1 LSAPAFERALKLAIW
16 VLLLC
21 GCTRAIQLR
30 TRQLNDYSR
39 ALRAHEKL
47 LVARDQRLR
56 DARKFLQAR
65 EHWECSDVRVDLR
78 DAYPGIELTEIEAP
92 TERKRVRSYRQ
103 RQDDDILNFR
113 TVLEDVVPAPVAA
126 AGAAAPGASAGS
138 IASRS
143 QNNQEPIE
151 ELWRTYRPS
160 AVDMYDGWLAAWDV
174 WYSTSPTPAPTAD
187 ELEGFETRAAGM
199 LVAAVA
205 AWALLLIPIGARP
218 DLRRRLAAWATVPAV
233 LADAAFVLSRA
244 RDVNQFLQEYVSGL
258 YVAAFGLLFTA
269 SLWLLPQL
277 PRVAWRRRRVAHKPL
292 PYYTCRHCGY
302 ELTANRSGACPE
314 CGCMTEEGR
323 RRGYASVMARATAP
337 LTLAGRGRFH
347 LK

>member
-1 LSAPAFERALKLAIW
+1 
-16 VLLLC
+16 V
-21 GCTRAIQLR
+21 R

-47 LVARDQRLR
+47 LVARDRRLR
-56 DARKFLQAR
+56 DAREFLQSC
-65 EHWECSDVRVDLR
+65 EHWECSDVRVELR
-78 DAYPGIELTEIEAP
+78 GAYPGIELTAVEAP
-92 TERKRVRSYRQ
+92 TERKRVRFYRQ
-103 RQDDDILNFR
+103 SQDDDILNFR
-113 TVLEDVVPAPVAA
+113 TVLEDVVPAP
-126 AGAAAPGASAGS
+126 AAPDGTAATPAPGS
-138 IASRS
+138 PIASRLS
-143 QNNQEPIE
+143 GGESITE
-151 ELWRTYRPS
+151 VGLAYRPP
-160 AVDMYDGWLAAWDV
+160 AADVYDGWLAAWDV
-174 WYSTSPTPAPTAD
+174 WYSTSPPPAPTPDA
-187 ELEGFETRAAGM
+187 LEAFESRAEGI

-218 DLRRRLAAWATVPAV
+218 DLRRRLAAFAMMPAV
-233 LADAAFVLSRA
+233 LAVAAFILSRA
-244 RDVNQFLQEYVSGL
+244 RDVNQFLQEHVSEL
-258 YVAAFGLLFTA
+258 YVAACGLLFTV

-277 PRVAWRRRRVAHKPL
+277 PRITWHRRRNSQKPL

-323 RRGYASVMARATAP
+323 HRGYADVMARATEP